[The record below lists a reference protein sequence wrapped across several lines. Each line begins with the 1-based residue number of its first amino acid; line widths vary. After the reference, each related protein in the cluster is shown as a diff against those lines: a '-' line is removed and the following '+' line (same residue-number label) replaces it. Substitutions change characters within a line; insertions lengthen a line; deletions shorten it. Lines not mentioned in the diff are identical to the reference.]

1 MLPDGRVVARSLPD
15 QRDGMSNPATVRT
28 APWRKGLDRDGSLC
42 VAALVAQGSIA
53 AHLTFGRE
61 RLTGLDA
68 PAAIG
73 TRQRSGAT
81 PNSGAR
87 IWLV

>member
-1 MLPDGRVVARSLPD
+1 
-15 QRDGMSNPATVRT
+15 
-28 APWRKGLDRDGSLC
+28 LC